1 MSIECLS
8 AGARAWACE
17 LLSDCVSSCMSVGLW
32 MNVWVYVW
40 RQSLS
45 DAYFIPSPNWFR
57 LSAIKSSRPLCL
69 ILSAP
74 WTVLRWNSF
83 NQQHFVFPSA
93 ATFISR
99 SWLLVVLFLPS
110 HQPLFPS
117 CSFSSHL
124 FLTSL
129 PSVLPSFLSFPSV
142 CFSFFTYGL
151 LRVQPKHFY
160 FPRLLDCKCHVYPGS
175 WTANSTLTLL
185 WVRPSRLWPARNHTW
200 TATHFTTHLLWS
212 NKQS

>member
-8 AGARAWACE
+8 AGARVWACE
-17 LLSDCVSSCMSVGLW
+17 LLSDCVSSCMSVGFFW

-45 DAYFIPSPNWFR
+45 AAYFIPSPNWFR

-74 WTVLRWNSF
+74 WPVLRWNSF
-83 NQQHFVFPSA
+83 NQHFVFPSA

-110 HQPLFPS
+110 HHPLFPS
-117 CSFSSHL
+117 YSFS
-124 FLTSL
+124 
-129 PSVLPSFLSFPSV
+129 PSFRP
-142 CFSFFTYGL
+142 SFFSIFS
-151 LRVQPKHFY
+151 LRLFFLFY
-160 FPRLLDCKCHVYPGS
+160 LRISASTTKTFLFSSLLDCKCHVYRGS
-175 WTANSTLTLL
+175 WTANSTLTAFMGTT
-185 WVRPSRLWPARNHTW
+185 V
-200 TATHFTTHLLWS
+200 TAVTRR
-212 NKQS
+212 

>member
-8 AGARAWACE
+8 AGARVWACE
-17 LLSDCVSSCMSVGLW
+17 LLSDCASSCMSVGFFW
-32 MNVWVYVW
+32 MIMWVYVW

-45 DAYFIPSPNWFR
+45 AAYFIPSPNWFR

-83 NQQHFVFPSA
+83 NQHFVFPSA

-110 HQPLFPS
+110 HQLLFPS
-117 CSFSSHL
+117 YSFSSHL
-124 FLTSL
+124 FFTSL
-129 PSVLPSFLSFPSV
+129 SSFLLFFLFPLSV
-142 CFSFFTYGL
+142 FPFL
-151 LRVQPKHFY
+151 LTDLYEYNQNIFIFRV
-160 FPRLLDCKCHVYPGS
+160 S
-175 WTANSTLTLL
+175 LTVNVTCTVAPEL
-185 WVRPSRLWPARNHTW
+185 RTPH
-200 TATHFTTHLLWS
+200 
-212 NKQS
+212 